1 MRANDLLT
9 AIVIPTI
16 TEEYAGI
23 FLQKKDRFLPL
34 TAINIQDR
42 HLIFDFQPSLTPLTM
57 KEVYTKLM
65 LYKTFQLLYS
75 YEGTLNPIYGFHQLE
90 NKLIL

>member
-1 MRANDLLT
+1 MRANDFLT

-16 TEEYAGI
+16 SDNYEGV
-23 FLQKKDRFLPL
+23 FLQKKETFIPL
-34 TAINIQDR
+34 AAIEVQETR
-42 HLIFDFQPSLTPLTM
+42 LIFNFQQAATPLPM

-65 LYKTFQLLYS
+65 LYKTFQLMYS
-75 YEGTLNPIYGFHQLE
+75 YENTLTPIYGFHQLD